1 MIRTIS
7 MGPAPLM
14 RRVPQALATALV
26 VAVSVLVLPGCSADA
41 QLDETRWGLV
51 GWTASSLD
59 PAGFAITAVFSDGQV
74 SGRSGVNSYSGSYAA
89 GPGDAFEARELAGTL
104 MAGPEEAMRA
114 ESIYL
119 TLLEEARSFEVIDE
133 RLTLYSG
140 QGSAS
145 LVFEAL
151 DE

>member
-41 QLDETRWGLV
+41 QLDETRWG
-51 GWTASSLD
+51 
-59 PAGFAITAVFSDGQV
+59 FAITAVFSDGQV
-74 SGRSGVNSYSGSYAA
+74 SGSSGVNSYSGSYAA